1 MIERIQELRAQGEA
15 EIAGADAGEVLEQLR
30 VRYLG
35 RKAELPR
42 MLRGVAQLEPAERG
56 AVGKAAN
63 QARQALE
70 ALIEARAEQL
80 GSAEL
85 DAQLQADR
93 VDVTLPGA
101 PPQPIGRLH
110 LLTQTRRE
118 LEDIFLGLGFTVMEG
133 PEIET
138 VHYNFDALNH
148 SPTHPARARTDTF
161 YVAGPPLAEDAD
173 APDGPLPPSPL
184 AAEELVLRTH
194 TSPMQVRAMEAH
206 PPPLYVVIPGRVYR
220 PDSDA
225 THTPQFHQIEGLA
238 VDEDITLA
246 DLKGTLLMFA
256 QAVFGDERDVRLR
269 PHFFPFTEPSVEVD
283 VSCFNCDG
291 KGFLR
296 DGSRCPVCKGEGW
309 LEVLGAGEVD
319 PNVYSYVPTT
329 AANAPGYDP
338 EKVQGFAWGMGVE
351 RIAMLKHGVPDLRLY
366 YENDLRFLRQ
376 F

>member
-1 MIERIQELRAQGEA
+1 MIERVQQLRAEGEA
-15 EIAGADAGEVLEQLR
+15 AIAAAGSSEELEELR

-42 MLRGVAQLEPAERG
+42 LLRGVAELEPAQR
-56 AVGKAAN
+56 AQVGKAAN
-63 QARQALE
+63 QARQALD
-70 ALIEARAEQL
+70 ALIASRAQ
-80 GSAEL
+80 EL
-85 DAQLQADR
+85 AAVELERGIERDA

-101 PPQPIGRLH
+101 PPQALGRLH
-110 LLTQTRRE
+110 VLTSTRRE

-133 PEIET
+133 PEVET

-161 YVAGPPLAEDAD
+161 YVSDQT
-173 APDGPLPPSPL
+173 
-184 AAEELVLRTH
+184 VLRTH
-194 TSPMQVRAMEAH
+194 TSPMQVRAMETH

-246 DLKGTLLMFA
+246 DLKGTLLEFA
-256 QAVFGDERDVRLR
+256 RAVFGPDRDVRLR

-283 VSCFNCDG
+283 VSCFSCGGTGFVSDG
-291 KGFLR
+291 A
-296 DGSRCPVCKGEGW
+296 RCYLCKGEGW

-319 PNVYSYVPTT
+319 PNLYAHIPTT

-338 EKVQGFAWGMGVE
+338 EKVQGFAWGLGVE
-351 RIAMLKHGVPDLRLY
+351 RIAMLRHGIPDLRLLLD
-366 YENDLRFLRQ
+366 NDLRFLEQ

>member
-1 MIERIQELRAQGEA
+1 MIERIQELRAQAETDIAAAGAGEA
-15 EIAGADAGEVLEQLR
+15 LEELR

-35 RKAELPR
+35 RKAELPQ
-42 MLRGVAQLEPAERG
+42 MLRGVVQLPTDQRG

-70 ALIEARAEQL
+70 AQIEERAGQL
-80 GSAEL
+80 GGEEL
-85 DAQLQADR
+85 ERRLQSDR
-93 VDVTLPGA
+93 IDVTLPGA
-101 PPQPIGRLH
+101 PPTPVGRLH
-110 LLTQTRRE
+110 LLTSTRRE

-133 PEIET
+133 PEVES

-161 YVAGPPLAEDAD
+161 YVARRELLVPSEPRPGQ
-173 APDGPLPPSPL
+173 PPSPL

-246 DLKGTLLMFA
+246 DLKGTLLVFA
-256 QAVFGDERDVRLR
+256 RAVFGDQRDVRLR

-283 VSCFNCDG
+283 VSCFNCRG
-291 KGFLR
+291 TGFLL
-296 DGSRCPVCKGEGW
+296 DGARCHLCKGEGW

-319 PNVYSYVPTT
+319 PNVYSHVPTSE
-329 AANAPGYDP
+329 ANAPGYDP

-366 YENDLRFLRQ
+366 YENDLRFLEQ

>member
-1 MIERIQELRAQGEA
+1 MIERIDQLRGEA
-15 EIAGADAGEVLEQLR
+15 ERAIAAASTSEALEDLR

-35 RKAELPR
+35 RKAELPQ
-42 MLRGVAQLEPAERG
+42 MLREVATLPPEQRG

-63 QARQALE
+63 QARQTLE
-70 ALIEARAEQL
+70 AMIEARAGEL
-80 GSAEL
+80 SGAEL
-85 DAQLQADR
+85 QKRLREDAI
-93 VDVTLPGA
+93 DVTLPGA

-110 LLTQTRRE
+110 VLTATRRE

-133 PEIET
+133 PEVET

-161 YVAGPPLAEDAD
+161 YVAEDT
-173 APDGPLPPSPL
+173 
-184 AAEELVLRTH
+184 VLRTH

-246 DLKGTLLMFA
+246 DLKGTLLAFA
-256 QAVFGDERDVRLR
+256 QAIFGGAREVRLR

-283 VSCFNCDG
+283 VSCFHCSG
-291 KGFLR
+291 KGFLA
-296 DGSRCPVCKGEGW
+296 DGSRCYLCKGEGW

-319 PNVYSYVPTT
+319 PNVYAHVPTT
-329 AANAPGYDP
+329 EANAPGYDP
-338 EKVQGFAWGMGVE
+338 EKVQGFAWGLGVE
-351 RIAMLKHGVPDLRLY
+351 RIAMLKHGIPDLRLY
-366 YENDLRFLRQ
+366 YENDLRFLEQ
-376 F
+376 FG

>member
-1 MIERIQELRAQGEA
+1 MIERIEQLRAAAQEEIEA
-15 EIAGADAGEVLEQLR
+15 ASSSEAVEELR

-35 RKAELPR
+35 RKAELPQ
-42 MLRGVAQLEPAERG
+42 MLRGVAALEPEQRG
-56 AVGKAAN
+56 AVGRAAN
-63 QARQALE
+63 VARRALE
-70 ALIEARAEQL
+70 QLIETRAAQL
-80 GSAEL
+80 GAGEL
-85 DAQLQADR
+85 DARLEADTL
-93 VDVTLPGA
+93 DVTLPGT
-101 PPQPIGRLH
+101 PPQPVGRLH
-110 LLTQTRRE
+110 VLTATMRE

-133 PEIET
+133 QEVET

-161 YVAGPPLAEDAD
+161 YVS
-173 APDGPLPPSPL
+173 DGV
-184 AAEELVLRTH
+184 VLRTH

-246 DLKGTLLMFA
+246 DLKGTLLAFA
-256 QAVFGDERDVRLR
+256 RTVFGEERDVRLR

-283 VSCFNCDG
+283 VSCFHCSG
-291 KGFLR
+291 EGFVK
-296 DGSRCPVCKGEGW
+296 DGSRCPLCKGEGW

-329 AANAPGYDP
+329 ESNAPGYDP
-338 EKVQGFAWGMGVE
+338 EKVRGYAWGMGVE
-351 RIAMLKHGVPDLRLY
+351 RIAMLKHGIPDLRLY
-366 YENDLRFLRQ
+366 YENDLAFLEQ
-376 F
+376 FG